1 MKHQL
6 RKLIVMRVTGFIFLM
21 FFCLSS
27 TARSQD
33 SNTLKF
39 KGDLRYRHEL
49 IDEEGK
55 ERRNRQRMST
65 RVSLNTQAS
74 DDVNI
79 IFQLAGGSSDT
90 PISTNQDLGKGFST
104 KSVWIDMA
112 YFDWHSSQIKG
123 LNVIGGKVK
132 NPFYNVG
139 KSQLL
144 WDTDLR
150 PEGLAAKYS
159 TKRNSLE
166 IFTGVY
172 YFWVDERAVTED
184 SWLLGGQGGFKY
196 SASSFYITAFAGY
209 YTFTE
214 TKGNPTFFN
223 VDKSRGNSIDD
234 ANGYANDFNEI
245 EAFGEIGTKRF
256 GWPVSIHADFVV
268 NTAPDSDNQGF
279 LIGFTVKPK
288 SWSFLYDYR
297 QLEKDAVIGAF
308 TESDF
313 IGGSTDSKGHKF
325 VLSHSLSKNI
335 KLGATYYL
343 NTKKIKNGTDY
354 HRLQLDIVTAF

>member
-1 MKHQL
+1 MKRQL
-6 RKLIVMRVTGFIFLM
+6 RKLTVMRVTGFILSM

-27 TARSQD
+27 NARSQD
-33 SNTLKF
+33 SNTLKL

-55 ERRNRQRMST
+55 EQRNRQRMRT
-65 RVSLNTQAS
+65 RVSLNAQAS
-74 DDVNI
+74 DDLNI

-90 PISTNQDLGKGFST
+90 PISTNQDLGAGFSN
-104 KSVWIDMA
+104 KKIWIDMT
-112 YFDWHSSQIKG
+112 YFDWKSPQIKG

-150 PEGLAAKYS
+150 PEGLSAKYS
-159 TKRNSLE
+159 TTRNSLE
-166 IFTGVY
+166 ILTGVY
-172 YFWVDERAVTED
+172 YFWVEERSTSKD
-184 SWLLGGQGGFKY
+184 SWLLGGQGGVKY
-196 SASSFYITAFAGY
+196 TASSFYFTAFAGY

-223 VDKSRGNSIDD
+223 ADKSRGNSIDGTK
-234 ANGYANDFNEI
+234 GYANDFNEI
-245 EAFGEIGTKRF
+245 EVFGEIGTEKF

-268 NTAPDSDNQGF
+268 NTGADDDNLGF
-279 LIGFTVKPK
+279 LAGFTVKPN

-297 QLEKDAVIGAF
+297 HLEKDAVIGAF

-313 IGGSTDSKGHKF
+313 VGGSTDSKGHKF
-325 VLSHSLSKNI
+325 VLSHSLSKNV
-335 KLGATYYL
+335 KFGATYYL
-343 NTKKIKNGTDY
+343 NTKKIENGTVY